1 MKVASLLFGFKGQ
14 EQNRNLDSDRYLT
27 KKEAATYTG
36 LSIRT
41 LESAKDLR
49 RYKPGGKILFK
60 KSEID
65 TWILKSRVKRI
76 DLDGISRKA
85 KLAIYELLKSE

>member
-1 MKVASLLFGFKGQ
+1 MKVAPLLSELKRQ
-14 EQNRNLDSDRYLT
+14 ERNRNLDSDRYLT
-27 KKEAATYTG
+27 KKDAATYTG

-41 LESAKDLR
+41 LESARDLR

-65 TWILKSRVKRI
+65 DWIFKNRVQCI
-76 DLDGISRKA
+76 DLVTISKKA
-85 KLAIYELLKSE
+85 KLAIDDLLKLK

>member
-1 MKVASLLFGFKGQ
+1 MKVASLLSGHKGQ
-14 EQNRNLDSDRYLT
+14 ERNRNFDSDRYLT

-41 LESAKDLR
+41 LESARDLR

-65 TWILKSRVKRI
+65 AWIIKGRVQHI
-76 DLDGISRKA
+76 DLNTISKKA
-85 KLAIYELLKSE
+85 KLAIDELLRTK